1 MSLQKKEAT
10 VNSSWFKT
18 ICLFIPGFVISF
30 LIYVY
35 FPTLFRSGILFP
47 FEFNFL
53 LWFLVLLAHKD
64 QIAYKHQRKIA
75 AFIGLNFNLIV
86 FLMHAMVGISDI
98 NEDNPEPLWIIKRE
112 LVWIPMFGYILFMAF
127 YASIYLH
134 LRHRE
139 SIKN

>member
-1 MSLQKKEAT
+1 M
-10 VNSSWFKT
+10 NSSWFKI
-18 ICLFIPGFVISF
+18 ICLFIPGLVVSF

-35 FPTLFRSGILFP
+35 FPTLYRSGILFP

-53 LWFLVLLAHKD
+53 LRFLVLLAHKD
-64 QIAYKHQRKIA
+64 QRKIA

-86 FLMHAMVGISDI
+86 FLLHAMVGISDM
-98 NEDNPEPLWIIKRE
+98 NEDNPQIIFEPMWTIKRE
-112 LVWIPMFGYILFMAF
+112 LVWIQMFGYILFMAF

>member
-1 MSLQKKEAT
+1 M
-10 VNSSWFKT
+10 NSSWFKT
-18 ICLFIPGFVISF
+18 ICLFIPGFGISF

-53 LWFLVLLAHKD
+53 LWFLLLLAHKD

-86 FLMHAMVGISDI
+86 FLMHAMVGVCDM
-98 NEDNPEPLWIIKRE
+98 NEDNPQIIFEPLWMINRE
-112 LVWIPMFGYILFMAF
+112 LVWISIFGYVFFIVF
-127 YASIYLH
+127 YAALYLY
-134 LRHRE
+134 LRQ
-139 SIKN
+139 ND

>member
-1 MSLQKKEAT
+1 M
-10 VNSSWFKT
+10 NSSWFKT

-35 FPTLFRSGILFP
+35 LPTLYRSGILFP

-64 QIAYKHQRKIA
+64 QRKIA
-75 AFIGLNFNLIV
+75 AFIGLNFNLFV
-86 FLMHAMVGISDI
+86 FLLHAMVGISDM
-98 NEDNPEPLWIIKRE
+98 NEDNPQIIFEPLWMIKRE
-112 LVWIPMFGYILFMAF
+112 LVWLPMSGYILFMVF
-127 YASIYLH
+127 YAAIYLY